1 MGEQS
6 QQKRRT
12 TKNVTGVTGDAEPQ
26 PLLMHPSTTGKIG
39 SESQTTGY
47 AVDEGIMTEPQ
58 RPGSSVVR
66 YDNQPVP
73 YMQRVTG
80 SQPTSAA
87 IPPRRQGQGTRK
99 LPRPTHTLEKPV
111 PPPKKNVHWLLPLGV
126 GMLAMLALWLIGS
139 SVLAWG
145 NQRLND
151 IRYGN
156 PRTYQTDAVV
166 GHGDS
171 AAHPSH
177 FIAVNLNR
185 QAIVIEFKGGDPA
198 KSVSYVAPVYIAGD
212 GGNLAPVTV
221 EFKDVNGDSKPD
233 MVIHIHLPSQ
243 DQLSVFI
250 NDGNGFRPANA
261 NDKINLDSK

>member
-12 TKNVTGVTGDAEPQ
+12 KNITGEPE
-26 PLLMHPSTTGKIG
+26 PLALTPTSGRPG
-39 SESQTTGY
+39 SESQTEEY
-47 AVDEGIMTEPQ
+47 AVDRGMTEPQ
-58 RPGSSVVR
+58 RSSSSVVR

-80 SQPTSAA
+80 SQTPSTA
-87 IPPRRQGQGTRK
+87 IPTRRQSQSQRTRN
-99 LPRPTHTLEKPV
+99 LPRPTRTLEKP
-111 PPPKKNVHWLLPLGV
+111 PPSPRKNVHWLLPLGV

-139 SVLAWG
+139 SALAWA
-145 NQRLND
+145 NQRYDD

-177 FIAVNLNR
+177 FIAINLNR
-185 QAIVIEFKGGDPA
+185 QAIVIEFKGGDPS

-212 GGNLAPVTV
+212 GGDLAPVTV
-221 EFKDVNGDSKPD
+221 EFKDVNGDGKPD
-233 MVIHIHLPSQ
+233 MIIHIHLPSQ
-243 DQLSVFI
+243 DQISVFI
-250 NDGNGFRPANA
+250 NDGNGFRPVNA
-261 NDKINLDSK
+261 NDKIKL